1 MCITSK
7 ASKAPRKLL
16 RRTICKEHV
25 YDSIIRY
32 SRLVLNSLNRFFYVL
47 VKLTVRICFQRSAHR
62 MEEEGEDD
70 FDPFTDESA
79 LAPKRISVFA
89 RVRPSVCARS
99 TVLAVKAADM
109 NSSAPLCASRHH
121 HARR

>member
-1 MCITSK
+1 
-7 ASKAPRKLL
+7 
-16 RRTICKEHV
+16 
-25 YDSIIRY
+25 
-32 SRLVLNSLNRFFYVL
+32 
-47 VKLTVRICFQRSAHR
+47 

-79 LAPKRISVFA
+79 LAPNRISVFA

-109 NSSAPLCASRHH
+109 NSSNASLRFPTSSCAPLSGVLHPWSC
-121 HARR
+121 